1 MIILLLIALS
11 SIIGGCSVE
20 ETSHPLTLSVRS
32 SVLPGGRFPPL
43 MTQDGKLIGYDDTRR
58 AVVVWDAHGASTI
71 MPVTDSVLDAI
82 PTGSGYLLAVSTPA
96 AVRIYRISGRQSE
109 HAMVIPAANGRFVPI
124 TNDSVIVWQSDSRF
138 YVSFSADSQ
147 QLSTVVVRR
156 EAKLF
161 ADSSILVILDWIAPQ
176 LCLWEGIDL
185 YSGRKDFSSFLGGR
199 FEYATATAKTAAALV
214 RARGAYHVEWYSRN
228 ERGDAILHRTIT
240 LPPTY
245 YEPHALMSVGD
256 TLIALF
262 SNGVVLMTTDGIIAE
277 DRNWRDDFSDTVRL
291 VYRQGNTLIVARTS
305 SIIRV
310 DLRRNPWWWF
320 ETSIP
325 IAVRLLVGASILAVL
340 LMIARRFGRYRR
352 LVGAL
357 LDRGSNGALMLI
369 DRQLRL
375 QRLNKAARVLFGIGH
390 GVPLGRRIGVYLA
403 AGDWD
408 RLVHCIEQSVH
419 QRSPCIEEVDRSKNS
434 SEQERRYIISTEPL
448 FTAFNR
454 FEGVLV
460 SVVDV
465 TEQYQQWRLL
475 NWAQVAHD
483 MQTAL
488 TTIRLSAEQLDR
500 HVDPTTIETLRHR
513 IARQTQV
520 LLERVRDLLVLGRGE
535 KMQWEEYLLATLFEE
550 VVADIRP
557 LVPAQISIVIR
568 PTPLVVKID
577 RRRLARAL
585 HNALIN
591 AIGATAEKPFGSIEM
606 WAEYHS
612 DYIVIGIEDNGRGM
626 DPETLQRF
634 QRAFFTTNRTGHGYG
649 SMIMQQMVKLHGG
662 RLEVRSAPGVGT
674 TILFY
679 LPASLYVRHHD

>member
-1 MIILLLIALS
+1 MNILLLIVLS
-11 SIIGGCSVE
+11 SIISGCADE

-32 SVLPGGRFPPL
+32 STLPGGRFAPL
-43 MTQDGKLIGYDDTRR
+43 VTHDGKLVGYDDARR
-58 AVVVWDAHGASTI
+58 AVVELSAHGASTI
-71 MPVTDSVLDAI
+71 IPVTDSVLDAM
-82 PTGSGYLLAVSTPA
+82 PTRLGYLLAVRMPA
-96 AVRIYRISGRQSE
+96 GVRIDLIVGRKSE
-109 HAMVIPAANGRFVPI
+109 HVTVIPAVSGRFVPI
-124 TNDSVIVWQSDSRF
+124 TNDSVIVWQSDGRF
-138 YVSFSADSQ
+138 YVLSSAGTQ
-147 QLSTVVVRR
+147 QVSTVVVRR
-156 EAKLF
+156 EARLL

-176 LCLWEGIDL
+176 LYLWEGIDL
-185 YSGRKDFSSFLGGR
+185 YSGRKAFSSFLGGR
-199 FEYATATAKTAAALV
+199 FEHATATAKMAAALV
-214 RARGAYHVEWYSRN
+214 RVRGAYQVEWYRRN
-228 ERGDAILHRTIT
+228 ERGDAILYRTTT
-240 LPPTY
+240 LPPDY
-245 YEPHALMSVGD
+245 YEPHVLIAAGD

-262 SNGVVLMTTDGIIAE
+262 SSGVVLLTTDGLVAE

-291 VYRQGNTLIVARTS
+291 AYRQGNTFVLARMS
-305 SIIRV
+305 SIVRI
-310 DLRRNPWWWF
+310 DMHRNPWWWF

-325 IAVRLLVGASILAVL
+325 IAARLMVVATVLAVFV
-340 LMIARRFGRYRR
+340 MIARRFGRYRR

-390 GVPLGRRIGVYLA
+390 DVPLGRPIGVYFA
-403 AGDWD
+403 SDDWD
-408 RLVHCIEQSVH
+408 CLLHCIEQSVH
-419 QRSPCIEEVDRSKNS
+419 QRLPCIEEVDRSKNS

-448 FTAFNR
+448 FSAFNR

-488 TTIRLSAEQLDR
+488 TTIRLSAEQLEQ
-500 HVDPTTIETLRHR
+500 HVDPTTVETLRQR

-535 KMQWEEYLLATLFEE
+535 KMRWEEYPLSALFEE

-591 AIGATAEKPFGSIEM
+591 AIGATSEKTSGFIEM

-612 DYIVIGIEDNGRGM
+612 DFIVIGIEDNGRGM
-626 DPETLQRF
+626 DAETLQRF
-634 QRAFFTTNRTGHGYG
+634 QRALFTTNRTGHGYG

-662 RLEVRSAPGVGT
+662 RMEVRSAPGVGT
-674 TILFY
+674 TILFH